1 MPLSNILMIIIF
13 GALMSEQSNQFSEDI
28 VETYTSEA
36 LEKIK
41 EINASKGITL
51 NGEKEALQ
59 EQEIFIKLIN
69 RYDDPNY
76 KKKTCVEHLES
87 IKRFIEAHKF
97 SETEKMLELTSS
109 TKSFYRVFFDIEGN
123 TNEEQLQELIK
134 DFKEYVLKEYH
145 MKCEEAWTQNVKSVH
160 GEYSYHLFF
169 NIYTNMYLM
178 PFVIT
183 GFDIFTKFK
192 YHNSI
197 DKCVYNFGRLFRMP
211 FSYRPQQK
219 PLKEGDGRDI
229 LSKDDYHDIKKGSLE
244 DCLISNI
251 KGCHKIIPEYITPV
265 APLPNDRNTSE
276 GQEILK
282 MNDNDKEKAEEQI
295 LTLSSIKE
303 RLAQLQA
310 MFK

>member
-1 MPLSNILMIIIF
+1 
-13 GALMSEQSNQFSEDI
+13 MSVQSKDSTMFSEDI
-28 VETYTSEA
+28 IETYAPEA

-41 EINASKGITL
+41 EIKALKGIIL
-51 NGEKEALQ
+51 KGEKESLQ
-59 EQEIFIKLIN
+59 EQEIFIKLMN
-69 RYDDPNY
+69 RYDDPTY

-87 IKRFIEAHKF
+87 IKRFVEAHKF

-109 TKSFYRVFFDIEGN
+109 TKAFYRVFFDIEGN
-123 TNEEQLQELIK
+123 INEEQLQELIK
-134 DFKEYVLKEYH
+134 DFKEYVLTEYH

-160 GEYSYHLFF
+160 GEYSYHVFF

-183 GFDIFTKFK
+183 GFDISTKFK

-197 DKCVYNFGRLFRMP
+197 DKCVYNFGRLFRLP

-229 LSKDDYHDIKKGSLE
+229 LRKDDYHDIKKGSIE

-251 KGCHKIIPEYITPV
+251 KGCYKIIPEYITPV
-265 APLPNDRNTSE
+265 APLANDRNISE
-276 GQEILK
+276 TQEVLK
-282 MNDNDKEKAEEQI
+282 MKDEDKEKAEEQI
-295 LTLSSIKE
+295 LTLSTIKE